1 MGKHLSPRP
10 QRTISA
16 TRDAVWAVLADFG
29 NISRWNDGVKNSWL
43 TGPVSTGVGATRH
56 CDLKPLGQ
64 LEETVREWVENE
76 RMVVQIDSVKVLPI
90 ESGQVTFS
98 LIHGGEGA
106 TKVTVDYD
114 YTTKW
119 GAVGR
124 LLDSRIAKQLST
136 GFEGFL
142 DDLAA
147 AAETAAADTT
157 TAGGPQ

>member
-1 MGKHLSPRP
+1 MRVQDKSRERNDCRFRDYPRP
-10 QRTISA
+10 RDTDETKPGQFYAEWTKCHSA
-16 TRDAVWAVLADFG
+16 RSQQGGL
-29 NISRWNDGVKNSWL
+29 
-43 TGPVSTGVGATRH
+43 
-56 CDLKPLGQ
+56 
-64 LEETVREWVENE
+64 
-76 RMVVQIDSVKVLPI
+76 QIDSAKVLPI
-90 ESGQVTFS
+90 ESGQVTIS

-124 LLDSRIAKQLST
+124 LLDSRIANQLST